1 MRAARTAPRGA
12 EGYNTRGV
20 RLAQKARLGAD
31 ISEAARV
38 RRQSSTKLPKSG
50 GTQPPS
56 PLPLPPRVRG
66 YRTRITP
73 PNTPCYACAAIS
85 WKPGRFLGT
94 PDLVNKTPLH
104 VLARLA
110 SGPPPSPAPSRP
122 MVSETLVVSA
132 DVSASKS

>member
-12 EGYNTRGV
+12 EGYDTRGI

-50 GTQPPS
+50 AHNLRRPS
-56 PLPLPPRVRG
+56 PSPRVRG

-73 PNTPCYACAAIS
+73 PNTPCYARAAIS

-110 SGPPPSPAPSRP
+110 SGPFLLPPPSRP
-122 MVSETLVVSA
+122 MLSETLVVSA
-132 DVSASKS
+132 SKS